1 MKLLLDSHAY
11 LWWLDDHTGLSA
23 RARSAIADPAIVVV
37 VSAASIWE
45 IEIKRSLGRLDA
57 ADADLVGEIAENR
70 FVGLPVEA
78 RHAAAAARLPRHH
91 DDPFDRLLIAQAQ
104 LEGLI
109 CVTRDQAFPKY
120 GAATLW

>member
-11 LWWLDDHTGLSA
+11 LWWLDDHPDLSA
-23 RARSAIADPAIVVV
+23 RARSAIADPANVVV

-57 ADADLVGEIAENR
+57 GDADLVGEIAMNR
-70 FVGLPVEA
+70 FVELPIEA

-91 DDPFDRLLIAQAQ
+91 DDPFDRMLIAQAQ

-109 CVTRDQAFPKY
+109 CVTRDRAFSEY
-120 GAATLW
+120 GTATLW